1 MKFSIFLLVFMFML
15 LSLNCFSQE
24 LKTEEKDGKI
34 AFFIAEKQVL
44 GFNYDEA
51 IKQYRGFYAVRQ
63 GSKWGLVSPRGE
75 EVVTC
80 KYDALTESWGEGGV
94 VSLEGKYGVIDT
106 LGNIIIDIDYEDIDH
121 VKSKGAIV
129 KKNGKWA
136 FLNEDGI
143 LDYSKDK
150 VVFAIPDRLPL
161 FKFCKEYKKDYT
173 KLKECADINLLKY
186 IYQNITYPKKARLN
200 GTQGMAVVSFVVTA
214 KGNLTDLKILRDPGD
229 GCGKSALRVIELMKK
244 KWIPAEQDG
253 KKVACRYNLP
263 VRFKLT
269 E

>member
-1 MKFSIFLLVFMFML
+1 MRFSIFLLTFML
-15 LSLNCFSQE
+15 LFSLNCFSQE
-24 LKTEEKDGKI
+24 LKTKENEGKI
-34 AFFIAEKQVL
+34 AFFIDEKQVL

-51 IKQYRGFYAVRQ
+51 IKQYKGFYAVRQ

-75 EVVTC
+75 EIVTC
-80 KYDALTESWGEGGV
+80 KYDTLTESWGEGGI
-94 VSLEGKYGVIDT
+94 VSLDGKYGVIDT

-121 VKSKGAIV
+121 VKNNGAIV

-136 FLNEDGI
+136 LLNEDGI

-150 VVFAIPDRLPL
+150 IVFTMPDRLPL
-161 FKFCKEYKKDYT
+161 FKFCKEYKNDYP

-186 IYQNITYPKKARLN
+186 IYKKISYPNKARMN

-229 GCGKSALRVIELMKK
+229 GCGRAALRVIESMKK

-263 VRFKLT
+263 VRFKLND
-269 E
+269 